1 MSVLTE
7 VSDLEAVLQE
17 VITWDF
23 IDPDRITLFGTS
35 QGGLVASLVATKHE
49 SQLQGLILFYPAFV
63 ILDDIHNRY
72 PTKESI
78 PERTNYMG
86 WIEVSKKYMLDV
98 YDIDFYQEVENYQKD
113 VLIIHGNRDSI
124 VDLEYSKKL
133 NTVYSNSV
141 LKVIDGAGHGFYGD
155 DFQEAVA
162 QIMNYF
168 NQIESKEEK

>member
-35 QGGLVASLVATKHE
+35 QGGLVSSLVATKHE

-98 YDIDFYQEVENYQKD
+98 YDMDFYQEVGNYQKD

-141 LKVIDGAGHGFYGD
+141 LKVIDGAGPGFYGD
-155 DFQEAVA
+155 YFQESIA